1 LAEEKKDGSEEPSKQ
16 EERESGKGGSAEQVE
31 ISELK
36 DRFLRLAA
44 EFDNYKKRTSR
55 DLDLAK
61 KVGKAELMK
70 RLVSVLDEFE
80 LALNAKGL
88 DEATAK
94 GIELVYSN
102 FLDALKSEGL
112 TTVDTKGKFDP
123 FKHEIVLTK
132 NCDEEEGKIVEVVRK
147 GYALGEI
154 LIRPASVVVSK
165 KCE

>member
-1 LAEEKKDGSEEPSKQ
+1 
-16 EERESGKGGSAEQVE
+16 
-31 ISELK
+31 
-36 DRFLRLAA
+36 
-44 EFDNYKKRTSR
+44 
-55 DLDLAK
+55 
-61 KVGKAELMK
+61 MK

-132 NCDEEEGKIVEVVRK
+132 DCDEEEGKIVEVVRK